1 MPTRS
6 LPPLVAIRAFEAAAR
21 HLSMTGASR
30 ELAVTPGAISR
41 QIREL
46 ERAMQVTLF
55 LRHPHGL
62 VLTTAGETL
71 AAGAGEA
78 LDRLAT
84 ATGRARLGRGRPLS
98 VGVYGYFAARLLF
111 PRLTALAR
119 ALPDLMVEWHTSS
132 SPQDLLPSRFDA
144 VIAVNDG
151 VPLPGL
157 VVVPLVPIATVP
169 VCAPALLRDGPLD
182 FSRVPLL
189 HSRCRPDDWRRWLN
203 QAGLGRTSVR
213 GGSTFESMN
222 VAIEAA
228 ALGLGTVIAIEALLA
243 HDVARGSVVP
253 AHSIR
258 RTTRRH
264 FTLQYETRR
273 GGNPDLQA
281 LANWLLTELA
291 VAAGG
296 GDNGPALVASA

>member
-1 MPTRS
+1 MPSRS
-6 LPPLVAIRAFEAAAR
+6 LLPLIAIRAFEAAAR
-21 HLSMTGASR
+21 HLSMTGATR

-55 LRHPHGL
+55 LRQPHGL

-98 VGVYGYFAARLLF
+98 IGVYGYFASRLLL
-111 PRLTALAR
+111 PRLTALSR
-119 ALPDLMVEWHTSS
+119 ALPDLVVEWHTSS

-157 VVVPLVPIATVP
+157 VVLPLVPIATVP
-169 VCAPALLRDGPLD
+169 VCAPSLLREGPLD
-182 FSRVPLL
+182 FARVPLL

-203 QAGLGRTSVR
+203 HAGLGRVPVR

-228 ALGLGTVIAIEALLA
+228 ELGLGAVIAIEALLPP
-243 HDVARGSVVP
+243 DVALGTVMP
-253 AHSIR
+253 AHG
-258 RTTRRH
+258 TRRPTRRY
-264 FTLQYETRR
+264 FTLQYETRH
-273 GGNPDLQA
+273 GGNPALQA

-291 VAAGG
+291 EAAGG
-296 GDNGPALVASA
+296 VQEPPDLAALT